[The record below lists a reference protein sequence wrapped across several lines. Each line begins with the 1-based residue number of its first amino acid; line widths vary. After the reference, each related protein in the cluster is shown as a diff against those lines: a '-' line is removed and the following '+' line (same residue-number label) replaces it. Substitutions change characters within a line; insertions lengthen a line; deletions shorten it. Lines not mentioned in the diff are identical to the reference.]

1 MMMRL
6 ILGIVISILCAV
18 AQAVEPVLTTWKQAE
33 AFPIPDKYELV
44 NDYLGALP
52 FAKVQELT
60 GKLRALERRNGTQ
73 IVLLIVPSTGGE
85 GAESYSLRAFEK
97 WDIGNNGQGN
107 GVLFMVEAKGGRA
120 FIRTGPGIA
129 GALPDVKVRRIF
141 AEQIE
146 PHWQSKEFA
155 AGVEAGVDAM
165 ILAAQGEDT
174 AKTSYDYHYLP
185 YQPKFEHIGIAL
197 LSLFGIGY
205 AGVLLWKRRKR
216 LHSGES
222 KS

>member
-1 MMMRL
+1 MTVRV
-6 ILGIVISILCAV
+6 ILGTVTSILCIM
-18 AQAVEPVLTTWKQAE
+18 AQAVEPVLTTPKLGE

-44 NDYLGALP
+44 NDYHGALS
-52 FAKVQELT
+52 FAKVQKLT
-60 GKLRALERRNGTQ
+60 SKLRALERRNGTQ
-73 IVLLIVPSTGGE
+73 IVILIIPSTGGE
-85 GAESYSLRAFEK
+85 GVESYSLRVAEK

-120 FIRTGPGIA
+120 FIRTGPGIS

-146 PHWQSKEFA
+146 PHWQRKEFS

-165 ILAAQGEDT
+165 ILAAKGEDT
-174 AKTSYDYHYLP
+174 AKTFYDYSYFP
-185 YQPKFEHIGIAL
+185 YQPKFEHIGITL

-216 LHSGES
+216 PKVGES
-222 KS
+222 QS